1 MDYEFTSHQPA
12 DSDVAR
18 TEEWFKK
25 AIPNPTAKNFQTQ
38 VGCMFE
44 EFAETLA
51 ALSSKDEGTRM
62 ALHYV
67 KEAVKALGEGLKE
80 GEPSLIVTD
89 RKEFLDGCLD
99 VIVTATGSAYMD
111 GLKVSGGMG
120 EVNRSNFS
128 KFDENGQPILDKN
141 LKVMKG
147 PNYFKPN
154 LDPYL

>member
-1 MDYEFTSHQPA
+1 MDYEFTPHQPA
-12 DSDVAR
+12 DSDIAKTV
-18 TEEWFKK
+18 EWFEK
-25 AIPNPTAKNFQTQ
+25 AVPNPTQKNLQTQ

-44 EFAETLA
+44 EIAETMTTMA
-51 ALSSKDEGTRM
+51 STDEGLNM

-67 KEAVKALGEGLKE
+67 KEAVKALGDSLKNSD
-80 GEPSLIVTD
+80 PSLVIKD

-99 VIVTATGSAYMD
+99 VIVTSTGSAYMS
-111 GLKVSGGMG
+111 GLKPAGGMG

-128 KFDENGQPILDKN
+128 KFDENGNPILDKN